1 MQSWAE
7 RRSLE
12 DLVDGKTLDPFTL
25 FAYMY
30 LFSKARLAT
39 ECKIECKTERLKG
52 FTLLNELN
60 TAAELI
66 NSSVYVGIIASDLR
80 DRGGNIRG
88 GLD

>member
-1 MQSWAE
+1 M
-7 RRSLE
+7 
-12 DLVDGKTLDPFTL
+12 VDGKTLDPFTL

-66 NSSVYVGIIASDLR
+66 NSSVHVDITASELR
-80 DRGGNIRG
+80 DRGGNTRG